1 MKKIILAL
9 LCALSSLAL
18 PSCEV
23 ESMWEADDLV
33 LTDVWTMTY
42 SSTGEVWY
50 FYPEQS
56 FYISENGTTLDIV
69 EMSDWCLTQI
79 SDDKIV
85 LTLSSSVVTEGEDE
99 DDSVSYDVRYNISFD
114 SSSSEGTCSIQY
126 FIDGVEDTSLY
137 ESTYI
142 VGLSL
147 SSKAIES
154 R

>member
-9 LCALSSLAL
+9 LCALCSLAL

-33 LTDVWTMTY
+33 LTDVWTMSF
-42 SSTGEVWY
+42 SSSSEVWY
-50 FYPEQS
+50 FYPEYS

-69 EMSDWCLTQI
+69 EMSDWSLTEI

-85 LTLSSSVVTEGEDE
+85 LTLSSSVTEGEDE

-114 SSSSEGTCSIQY
+114 SSVSEGTCSTQY
-126 FIDGVEDTSLY
+126 FVDGVEDTSLY
-137 ESTYI
+137 ESLYI
-142 VGLSL
+142 VGLEL